1 MSKNKIYL
9 KINKQDVDTLEDVDF
24 NFRLNRIVSDI
35 QNFQMR
41 GGDYTTDLD
50 IPYTKNNI
58 RVFGITFN
66 NNAINKFNREVPY
79 NFVLGINGFE
89 LIRGTCLLESISK
102 SFIQVSFVG
111 QNIDW
116 VNLLDDVSL
125 NRLGYVNNLPT
136 WFGSNKL
143 GQVFEGGKT
152 ISIVNELNQ
161 SQTDYICPMIV
172 RYNTPLTDYLP
183 YAEADIFGL
192 YDGGGNQ
199 VLQPLDFPNVFRTV
213 RGFFGSRQGLTFM
226 DLPPALFYR
235 SVLEKCFEEVGYNI
249 DCSLFNED
257 WFNRLYI
264 PYQGEDFYK
273 YNWKTLAELK
283 VFVNVSNTIN
293 DFYFNIITKS
303 PAEPVLDYT
312 DSNFTMIAY
321 PFNLCI
327 GDDPIGRVDRIANYK
342 KFLVTDDDYGYVVPT
357 NGKYRITVNS
367 KFTRGMTDR
376 GGELINLATLFGNGN
391 PNYGWDDNM
400 FMIVRQNQ
408 NGEYPLNPN
417 YVADAMNF
425 MNGTNSEF
433 TESPSDIVAYVSP
446 KRCALLGNNNVQAS
460 GSPLTN
466 FQEHVNIISTSH
478 TIDIFSLTEFKSTSS
493 ANFSIDVDLLQNERL
508 NFYCLGIID
517 YATASPIVNGA
528 VNMIYMSRDGSVTHF
543 EVVIEYL
550 CGDED
555 ISLADNLP
563 EMSSK
568 DFIKSFM
575 NTFNLRFSVNDKTVR
590 FLTESEFYNNNIPY
604 DVTPRVD
611 VNSIKYTSLS
621 PKTNISI
628 GYENDDTDFE
638 LNAVISECIS
648 DINQATNYGIKI
660 FDDNPN
666 LYSEGTESFINGF
679 SATKFIE
686 ADLSGCIDY
695 NTITKTLSTI
705 PNPITSDLFTKG
717 IVWGTKN
724 NYAMFRMQ
732 VPSIQ
737 SIESVSESTV
747 GDLNY
752 TFNQSLRLLQYYGTV
767 GSIYYT
773 NGAVTEDYRFKID
786 AAEFAIADDIDW
798 WIRPTISSFD
808 LQTPYYPVYSVPSNT
823 NVPTQSMRY
832 DVTNGLYDNFFGD
845 VIDIQN
851 KSYIL
856 SCEAYLTSKDWN
868 MLQANRI
875 VKLNECLYRLIEIS
889 DYDITGTEPCN
900 ITLVKII

>member
-9 KINKQDVDTLEDVDF
+9 KVNNNLVDTLSDVDF
-24 NFRLNRIVSDI
+24 NFRLNRFVQDV
-35 QNFQMR
+35 QNFQVR
-41 GGDYTTDLD
+41 GGDYTTELE
-50 IPYTKNNI
+50 IPFTKNNV
-58 RVFGITFN
+58 RVFGISYN
-66 NNAINKFNREVPY
+66 NSAINKFNREVPY
-79 NFVLGINGFE
+79 TFELGINGFV
-89 LIRGTCLLESISK
+89 LISGTCLLQSISK
-102 SFIQVSFVG
+102 QTLTVTFLGTS
-111 QNIDW
+111 IDW
-116 VNLLDDVSL
+116 IRLFDDLYL
-125 NRLGYVNNLPT
+125 NRLGYVNDLPT

-143 GQVFEGGKT
+143 GQIFEGGKT
-152 ISIVNELNQ
+152 INIVNELDRT
-161 SQTDYICPMIV
+161 QTDYICPMIV

-183 YAEADIFGL
+183 YSEADIFGL
-192 YDGGGNQ
+192 YDGGGTQ
-199 VLQPLDFPNVFRTV
+199 ILQPLDFPNVFNTV

-226 DLPPALFYR
+226 DLPPAIYYR
-235 SVLEKCFEEVGYNI
+235 NILEKCFESVGYNI

-264 PYQGEDFYK
+264 PFQGDDFYK

-293 DFYFNIITKS
+293 DFYFNIITAP

-327 GDDPIGRVDRIANYK
+327 GDDPTGRVDRIANYK

-408 NGEYPLNPN
+408 NGDYPLNPN

-425 MNGTNSEF
+425 MNGTNTEF

-446 KRCALLGNNNVQAS
+446 KRCALLGNNNIQSS

-466 FQEHVNIISTSH
+466 FQEQVNVISTSH
-478 TIDIFSLTEFKSTSS
+478 TIDVFTLAEFKSTSA

-508 NFYCLGIID
+508 NFYCLGVID
-517 YATASPIVNGA
+517 YATSVPSVTGA

-550 CGDED
+550 CGYED
-555 ISLADNLP
+555 ISLSDNLP
-563 EMSSK
+563 EISCR
-568 DFIKSFM
+568 DFIKNFV
-575 NTFNLRFSVNDKTVR
+575 NTFNLRFIAREKTIK
-590 FLTESEFYNNNIPY
+590 FLTDKEFYNNDIPY
-604 DVTPRVD
+604 DITKRVAE
-611 VNSIKYTSLS
+611 NSIKYTPS
-621 PKTNISI
+621 NIQKNIMI
-628 GYENDDTDFE
+628 GYTNDE
-638 LNAVISECIS
+638 LDAELTIVVSECAS
-648 DINQATNYGIKI
+648 DVNQVSKYANKM
-660 FDDNPN
+660 FNENPN
-666 LYSEGTESFINGF
+666 IYSSGTSEYLNGF

-695 NTITKTLSTI
+695 NTITKTLLTI
-705 PNPITSDLFTKG
+705 ANPITGDLFTKG
-717 IVWGTKN
+717 IQWGTKN
-724 NYAMFRMQ
+724 NFAMFRMQ

-737 SIESVSESTV
+737 TFESLSETTV
-747 GDLNY
+747 GTLNY
-752 TFNQSLRLLQYYGTV
+752 DFSQGLRILQYYGTV
-767 GSIYYT
+767 GTIYYT

-786 AAEFAIADDIDW
+786 APEFAIADGIDW
-798 WIRPTISSFD
+798 WVRPTISSFD
-808 LQTPYYPVYSVPSNT
+808 LETPYYPVYSVPSNT
-823 NVPTQSMRY
+823 NIPNQSLRY
-832 DVTNGLYDNFFGD
+832 DIANGLYDKFFSN
-845 VIDIQN
+845 VIEQQN
-851 KSYIL
+851 KSYVL
-856 SCEAYLTSKDWN
+856 SCEAYLTSMDWN

-875 VKLNECLYRLIEIS
+875 VKLNESLYKLIEIS
-889 DYDITGTEPCN
+889 DYDVTGIEPCK
-900 ITLVKII
+900 IVLIKII